1 MATTRPS
8 SGPDLVRDA
17 HYHPLALSAK
27 WKAFVA
33 GLAPVIT
40 NTPAQREHEDRDEE
54 RATTYAR
61 GILGRH

>member
-27 WKAFVA
+27 WKAFVEGIQPA
-33 GLAPVIT
+33 IVDSL
-40 NTPAQREHEDRDEE
+40 AQRQHEDRDEH

-61 GILGRH
+61 GILGEH